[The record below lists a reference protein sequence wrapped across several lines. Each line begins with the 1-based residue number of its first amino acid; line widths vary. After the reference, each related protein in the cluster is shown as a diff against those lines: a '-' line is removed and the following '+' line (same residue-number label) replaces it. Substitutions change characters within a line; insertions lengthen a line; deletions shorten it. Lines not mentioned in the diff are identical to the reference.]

1 MKLLEVID
9 MKWRKHPTQKG
20 VLVRHGVGP
29 EIEEREKRFKAQQ
42 AAAKA
47 KAKREERA
55 DDKRREKKAVDY
67 NIDYRKL
74 GAMIEQAVG
83 NAVPDGDPI
92 DQFGPYF
99 RRLGIEYDWVKYLD
113 RAVKMSPMLK
123 HHKTYN
129 GYLKDMWDSYL
140 EQDPEWNNGEN
151 PWG

>member
-1 MKLLEVID
+1 MLLIEVID
-9 MKWRKHPTQKG
+9 LKWRKHPTQKG

-29 EIEEREKRFKAQQ
+29 EIEEREKKFKAQQ

-47 KAKREERA
+47 KAKRDEKA

-67 NIDYRKL
+67 NIDYAKL
-74 GAMIEQAVG
+74 GRMIEDAVS

-92 DQFGPYF
+92 DQLIPYF
-99 RRLGIEYDWVKYLD
+99 RRLGIDYDIVKYLD

-123 HHKTYN
+123 SHKTYN
-129 GYLKDMWDSYL
+129 GYLKDMWDTYI
-140 EQDPEWNNGEN
+140 EQDPDYGEN